1 MPLLRKPVRALKTTL
16 SSSAARAEV
25 TISFARHTVLIE
37 DKERLEARR
46 CDTRVSRGLS
56 CRAMDRDCDLDEESE
71 AWLREIGGEFDIVDT
86 VMAFSYSQ
94 SSC

>member
-37 DKERLEARR
+37 DKERFEARR
-46 CDTRVSRGLS
+46 CDTRVSRGMS
-56 CRAMDRDCDLDEESE
+56 CCATDRDGDLDEESE
-71 AWLREIGGEFDIVDT
+71 AWLREVGGQFDIVDA
-86 VMAFSYSQ
+86 VMILSYSQ
-94 SSC
+94 SS

>member
-46 CDTRVSRGLS
+46 RDTRVSRGMS
-56 CRAMDRDCDLDEESE
+56 CCAMDRDCDLDEESE
-71 AWLREIGGEFDIVDT
+71 A
-86 VMAFSYSQ
+86 
-94 SSC
+94 